1 MAEGWGWGALGPT
14 QPCCPAKG
22 TQVTVQPLLSTLP
35 AKLKPVLNAEPV
47 LEALGGTRVPP
58 GWAEA

>member
-14 QPCCPAKG
+14 QPGCPPKG
-22 TQVTVQPLLSTLP
+22 SQVTVQPLLSTLP
-35 AKLKPVLNAEPV
+35 AKLKPVLNAGPV
-47 LEALGGTRVPP
+47 LEALGATRDLP